1 MRRLVLLSLLTL
13 AAIAAS
19 PAAGAAAPP
28 PKDQY
33 IVVLK
38 GGADPAQTARD
49 HGHRHGAAVKHVYRR
64 ALNGYAARVPGGR
77 LQALRSDPRVAYVE
91 ADSEVRASATQS
103 NATWGLDRIDQRSR
117 PLNGTYTYSSTGA
130 GVRAYVLDTGIRS
143 AHQEFSGRMLPGYTA
158 IDDGRGTEDCDGHGT
173 HVAGTIGGTVYGVAK
188 QVRLVPVR
196 VLDCRGSGTIS
207 GVIAGVDWVTAQTAR
222 PAVANMSLGG
232 GASTSLDSAVRRS
245 IVAGITYAV
254 AAGNEGRD
262 ACNYSPARTSEAL
275 TIGATSSSDAKP
287 SWSNWGACV
296 DWFAP
301 GASITSAYHSSNTS
315 TATMSGTSMAAPHAA
330 GAAARHLETVP
341 QATPA
346 QVDAFLAESTTK
358 GIVTSAQTATN
369 HLLFMDGG
377 ASTTTPVEDPAA
389 PATSITLSS
398 TGYKVKGVQHA
409 DLQWSG
415 ATSVQVDVFRNGSRI
430 STVSNSGSHTDRIG
444 VKGGGTYTYRVCEGG
459 TSTCSGDTSVTF

>member
-1 MRRLVLLSLLTL
+1 
-13 AAIAAS
+13 
-19 PAAGAAAPP
+19 
-28 PKDQY
+28 
-33 IVVLK
+33 
-38 GGADPAQTARD
+38 
-49 HGHRHGAAVKHVYRR
+49 
-64 ALNGYAARVPGGR
+64 
-77 LQALRSDPRVAYVE
+77 
-91 ADSEVRASATQS
+91 VRASATQS

-315 TATMSGTSMAAPHAA
+315 TATMSGTSMAAPHVAGVAA
-330 GAAARHLETVP
+330 LFLEQYPNLTP
-341 QATPA
+341 QQLHALIVEKTSK
-346 QVDAFLAESTTK
+346 D
-358 GIVTSAQTATN
+358 IVTNANSANA
-369 HLLFMDGG
+369 HLLHSLTGSG
-377 ASTTTPVEDPAA
+377 APAPPAPPPPAA
-389 PATSITLSS
+389 PTGLTTSLVALNRVNLSWTDHS
-398 TGYKVKGVQHA
+398 GDEDGFEIQRRTGNGQFAALANVGANTTSYA
-409 DLQWSG
+409 DHSVVAGETYAYRVRAFNAAGTSG
-415 ATSVQVDVFRNGSRI
+415 FSNEAVV
-430 STVSNSGSHTDRIG
+430 TVSCPT
-444 VKGGGTYTYRVCEGG
+444 KGKSLNCR
-459 TSTCSGDTSVTF
+459 